1 MKDDAVSSISMNSE
15 CKSEFHGIKIG
26 DEYEKIET
34 AFGDTYP
41 LIGADEGGD
50 LYGNIETG
58 TQIYIRTARNKVR
71 TITIDL
77 NCDLSGYEDS
87 DTIFTDYPGLGGTY
101 YDSDTGE
108 RLVIA
113 AVDSNFA
120 YTYYSADGSIVDTA
134 TDCTGYYND
143 ENELESIWSD
153 DPLKHGIERREG
165 GGFEISSGVGQPWGN
180 FRKISGTNVITAK
193 LEGTYKNGDD
203 SISISNQITDFD
215 NDNIPAGVEIADV
228 YVSYNGGAII
238 NGTLYTQGGVDGVVV
253 IIDGTTGEPRGTLT
267 VEDGEIIVTGSMFD
281 GTFKLME

>member
-1 MKDDAVSSISMNSE
+1 M
-15 CKSEFHGIKIG
+15 
-26 DEYEKIET
+26 
-34 AFGDTYP
+34 
-41 LIGADEGGD
+41 
-50 LYGNIETG
+50 
-58 TQIYIRTARNKVR
+58 
-71 TITIDL
+71 
-77 NCDLSGYEDS
+77 
-87 DTIFTDYPGLGGTY
+87 
-101 YDSDTGE
+101 
-108 RLVIA
+108 VIA

-281 GTFKLME
+281 GTFKLWALAC